1 MDLATIIFGVT
12 TIISIASI
20 VAAVTETPKDNELL
34 KKFYSVIELLAL
46 NIGKAAVQKAAP
58 PKKRGRPKKVVEPT
72 QQPEE
77 VKEI

>member
-20 VAAVTETPKDNELL
+20 VAALTETPKDNELL

-46 NIGKAAVQKAAP
+46 NIGKAAAQKAPP
-58 PKKRGRPKKVVEPT
+58 PKKRGRPKKVVEET
-72 QQPEE
+72 TEE
-77 VKEI
+77 I

>member
-20 VAAVTETPKDNELL
+20 VAALTETPKDNELL

-46 NIGKAAVQKAAP
+46 NIGKQRR
-58 PKKRGRPKKVVEPT
+58 KKHHHPRSEGRPKKVVEET
-72 QQPEE
+72 TEE
-77 VKEI
+77 I